1 LPVLFEFY
9 SFKSAPFKFHD
20 YQGKQRSNAEMANI
34 LINGGKKNI
43 TQEKGRI
50 QRKTEKIE
58 KK

>member
-1 LPVLFEFY
+1 
-9 SFKSAPFKFHD
+9 
-20 YQGKQRSNAEMANI
+20 MANI

>member
-1 LPVLFEFY
+1 LNFTVLNLLFL
-9 SFKSAPFKFHD
+9 KFHD

-58 KK
+58 KKKT